1 LASLQW
7 TADSRALLIQQ
18 LNRLQNTNDLL
29 VADARSGDV
38 RRAYRDTNAAWV
50 DTSDDLTEI
59 DGGRAVT
66 WTSEKDG
73 WRHLTRGARRVGR
86 TLTVWFGDQSREYVC
101 EETGDE
107 VVLMKDEKGNVIGF
121 EKLNFSVPNPTRF
134 HVEYE

>member
-1 LASLQW
+1 KPGTQNSAVRIGVVPADSGATRWMKTPGDPRNTYLASLQW
-7 TADSRALLIQQ
+7 TSDSRALLIQQ

-38 RRAYRDTNAAWV
+38 RRAYRDSGKAWV

-73 WRHLTRGARRVGR
+73 WRHLYRVALDGSGDRLVTR
-86 TLTVWFGDQSREYVC
+86 
-101 EETGDE
+101 
-107 VVLMKDEKGNVIGF
+107 
-121 EKLNFSVPNPTRF
+121 
-134 HVEYE
+134 